1 MWYRMTKVKDKWR
14 IEKAKKQLR
23 NTRGQFVRKEDYG
36 EQRTI
41 GYCVSTS
48 PIRKGE
54 LSKNCIE
61 YFKRMMRLRR
71 LNRKS
76 E

>member
-1 MWYRMTKVKDKWR
+1 MTNAKDKWR
-14 IEKAKKQLR
+14 VEKAKKQLR
-23 NTRGQFVRKEDYG
+23 SDRGQFIRKEDYG

-41 GYCVSTS
+41 GYCVSAS
-48 PIRKGE
+48 PIRKNG

-71 LNRKS
+71 LNRKR
-76 E
+76 